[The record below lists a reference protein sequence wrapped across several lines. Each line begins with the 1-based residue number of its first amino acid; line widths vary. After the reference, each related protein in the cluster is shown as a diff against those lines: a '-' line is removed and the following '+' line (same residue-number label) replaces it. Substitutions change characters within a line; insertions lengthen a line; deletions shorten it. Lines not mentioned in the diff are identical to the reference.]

1 MKRAQLWFLSMI
13 LSWIAFLPVHA
24 RAQADPTEV
33 ANNPF
38 PLLAG
43 LEQAVGFWT
52 KVFTEY
58 STSQL
63 VFFDPSEMSKIY
75 EVLDVG
81 EENRSNEYVDGER
94 ARIAAAHEVNIERVK
109 AQRGVKER
117 TAAGLKRSNR
127 YIGQMQQIFRERGV
141 PVELTYLPLI
151 ESSFNSNA
159 RSYAGALGMWQFMP
173 ATGRQYMRVNRV
185 IDERRD
191 PIESTRAAAL
201 FLKQAYDL
209 LGNWP
214 LAITAYNFGPG
225 GMARAVAE
233 VGSDNL
239 VDVIQKYDNPNF
251 GYPPKN
257 FYAEFLVAMD
267 IGKNPERYFP
277 GLYLDPPVLIQEVEL
292 RSQSSLA
299 AVMRSTG
306 LKRDEFLEWNPALA
320 NAPKIIPAG
329 YRVKLPAQ
337 KQMAAIVEVRE
348 VSEVR
353 ETPARQQAQ
362 SSVVRHR
369 VKPGETLMHI
379 AQRYGTSAERIL
391 RINGLRKGNLL
402 RAGSTVLVPRL

>member
-1 MKRAQLWFLSMI
+1 MKAAQRWFLSMVFF
-13 LSWIAFLPVHA
+13 WIAFLPVQT
-24 RAQADPTEV
+24 RAQSVPSEIDI
-33 ANNPF
+33 NPF

-43 LEQAVGFWT
+43 LEQPVEFWT
-52 KVFTEY
+52 KIFTEY
-58 STSQL
+58 GVSQL
-63 VFFDPSEMSKIY
+63 VFFDPLEMSKIY
-75 EVLDVG
+75 EVLEVG

-94 ARIAAAHEVNIERVK
+94 ARIAVAHEVSIDRVK
-109 AQRGVKER
+109 AQRGIKER
-117 TAAGLKRSNR
+117 TAAGLRRSNR
-127 YIGQMQQIFRERGV
+127 YIGQMQQIFRERGL

-159 RSYAGALGMWQFMP
+159 RSHAGALGMWQFMP
-173 ATGRQYMRVNRV
+173 ATGRQYMRVDRA

-191 PIESTRAAAL
+191 PIESTRAAAS
-201 FLKQAYDL
+201 FLKQAYEL

-239 VDVIQKYDNPNF
+239 VDVIQKYNNPYF

-257 FYAEFLVAMD
+257 FYAEFLVAVD

-277 GLYLDPPVLIQEVEL
+277 ALALDPPVAIQEVEL
-292 RSQSSLA
+292 RSKSSLT
-299 AVMRSTG
+299 AVMHSTG

-320 NAPKIIPAG
+320 NAPKIVPAG

-348 VSEVR
+348 VSEAR
-353 ETPARQQAQ
+353 ETPERQQAQ
-362 SSVVRHR
+362 PSVVRHR
-369 VKPGETLMHI
+369 VKQGETLMQI
-379 AQRYGTSAERIL
+379 ARRYGTSTERIL
-391 RINGLRKGNLL
+391 RINGLRKANPL

>member
-1 MKRAQLWFLSMI
+1 
-13 LSWIAFLPVHA
+13 
-24 RAQADPTEV
+24 
-33 ANNPF
+33 
-38 PLLAG
+38 
-43 LEQAVGFWT
+43 
-52 KVFTEY
+52 
-58 STSQL
+58 
-63 VFFDPSEMSKIY
+63 
-75 EVLDVG
+75 
-81 EENRSNEYVDGER
+81 
-94 ARIAAAHEVNIERVK
+94 
-109 AQRGVKER
+109 
-117 TAAGLKRSNR
+117 
-127 YIGQMQQIFRERGV
+127 MQQIFRERGL
-141 PVELTYLPLI
+141 PVELTYLPMI
-151 ESSFNSNA
+151 ESSFNNNA
-159 RSYAGALGMWQFMP
+159 RSHAGALGMWQFMP
-173 ATGRQYMRVNRV
+173 ATGRQYMRVSRA

-191 PIESTRAAAL
+191 PIESTRAAAS
-201 FLKQAYDL
+201 FLKQAYES

-225 GMARAVAE
+225 GVARAVAE

-239 VDVIQKYDNPNF
+239 VDVIQNYNSPYF

-257 FYAEFLVAMD
+257 FYAEFLVAME

-277 GLYLDPPVLIQEVEL
+277 GLDLDPPVAIKEVEL

-348 VSEVR
+348 AR

-369 VKPGETLMHI
+369 VKRGETLMQI
-379 AQRYGTSAERIL
+379 ARRYGTSTERIL
-391 RINGLRKGNLL
+391 RINGLRKASLL

>member
-1 MKRAQLWFLSMI
+1 MKRAQRWFLLVV
-13 LSWIAFLPVHA
+13 LSLVTFLPVHA
-24 RAQADPTEV
+24 RAQSASSEID
-33 ANNPF
+33 NNPF

-43 LEQAVGFWT
+43 LEQPVEFWT
-52 KVFTEY
+52 KIFTEY
-58 STSQL
+58 SISQL
-63 VFFDPSEMSKIY
+63 VFFDPLEMSKIY

-94 ARIAAAHEVNIERVK
+94 ARIAAAHEVSIERVK
-109 AQRGVKER
+109 AQRGVRER

-127 YIGQMQQIFRERGV
+127 YIAQMQQIFRERGL

-159 RSYAGALGMWQFMP
+159 RSHAGALGMWQFMP
-173 ATGRQYMRVNRV
+173 ATGRQYMRVDRA
-185 IDERRD
+185 IDERKD
-191 PIESTRAAAL
+191 PIESTRAAAS
-201 FLKQAYDL
+201 FLKQAYES

-239 VDVIQKYDNPNF
+239 VDVIQKYNSPYF

-257 FYAEFLVAMD
+257 FYAEFLVAVD

-277 GLYLDPPVLIQEVEL
+277 ALLLDPPVTIQEVEL
-292 RSQSSLA
+292 RSKSSLA

-337 KQMAAIVEVRE
+337 KQMAAIVEVRD
-348 VSEVR
+348 VSEAR

-369 VKPGETLMHI
+369 VKRGETLLQI
-379 AQRYGTSAERIL
+379 ARRYGTSAERIL

>member
-1 MKRAQLWFLSMI
+1 
-13 LSWIAFLPVHA
+13 
-24 RAQADPTEV
+24 
-33 ANNPF
+33 
-38 PLLAG
+38 
-43 LEQAVGFWT
+43 
-52 KVFTEY
+52 
-58 STSQL
+58 
-63 VFFDPSEMSKIY
+63 MSKIY
-75 EVLDVG
+75 EALEVG
-81 EENRSNEYVDGER
+81 EESRSDEYVDGER
-94 ARIAAAHEVNIERVK
+94 ARIAAAHEVSIERVK

-127 YIGQMQQIFRERGV
+127 YIGQMQQIFRERGL

-151 ESSFNSNA
+151 ESSFNSSA
-159 RSYAGALGMWQFMP
+159 RSHAGALGMWQFMP
-173 ATGRQYMRVNRV
+173 ATGRQYMRVNRT

-191 PIESTRAAAL
+191 PIESTRAAAS

-214 LAITAYNFGPG
+214 LAITAYNFGPA

-239 VDVIQKYDNPNF
+239 VDIIQKYNGPYF

-277 GLYLDPPVLIQEVEL
+277 GLDLDRPVAIQEVEL
-292 RSQSSLA
+292 RSNSSLA
-299 AVMRSTG
+299 AVMSSTG

-329 YRVKLPAQ
+329 YRVKLPVQ
-337 KQMAAIVEVRE
+337 KQMAAIVETHE

-353 ETPARQQAQ
+353 EKPARQQAQ

-369 VKPGETLMHI
+369 VKRGETLMQI

-391 RINGLRKGNLL
+391 RINGLSKASLL